1 LAEKKG
7 NRRVSGA
14 WSDLR
19 KKLKS
24 SSAKEVIEFGIVIAI
39 VVVTLV
45 GVNVGLQVGLNTPI
59 PVVVVD
65 SGSMVPTLNVG
76 DICIIKNVSADEYV
90 VGNHLNRNGD
100 IIVWNANGLI
110 PAAGGEPVIHRIV
123 GSRYDNATGRYEFLT
138 QGDNFQTNSHPDVQP
153 NGSYAWFDQGRVYG
167 KVILTIP
174 WVGNIF
180 LLLKA
185 GGVWLVVLALVVLI
199 IYVFVDETSKMQ
211 KAAKKKLESEGTGSS
226 RRAWV

>member
-1 LAEKKG
+1 LIARKKG

-24 SSAKEVIEFGIVIAI
+24 NSVKEVIEFGIVIAI
-39 VVVTLV
+39 VVVALV
-45 GVNVGLQVGLNTPI
+45 SVNVGLQVGLNTPI

-65 SGSMVPTLNVG
+65 SGSMVPTLNAG
-76 DICIIKNVSADEYV
+76 DLCIIRNVSADQYV

-123 GSRYDNATGRYEFLT
+123 GRRYDNATGRYEFLT
-138 QGDNFQTNSHPDVQP
+138 QGDNIQWNSHPDVQP

-180 LLLKA
+180 LFLKE

-211 KAAKKKLESEGTGSS
+211 KAAKKKLESECT
-226 RRAWV
+226 